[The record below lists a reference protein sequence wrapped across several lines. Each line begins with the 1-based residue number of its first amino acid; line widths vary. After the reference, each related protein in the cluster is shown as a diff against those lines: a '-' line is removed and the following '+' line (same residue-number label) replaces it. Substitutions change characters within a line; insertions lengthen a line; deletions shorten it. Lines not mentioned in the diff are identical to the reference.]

1 MKEKTSDRTIS
12 DLKSELDEAKS
23 EGERSK
29 KALAAKEEVEARQ
42 IEAIQ
47 NLTSANQ
54 QWEEESNRLRCKII
68 LQSMI

>member
-1 MKEKTSDRTIS
+1 MS
-12 DLKSELDEAKS
+12 DLRQELEEAKS

-29 KALAAKEEVEARQ
+29 KALSAKEEVEARQ

-54 QWEEESNRLRCKII
+54 QWEEESNRLRYKMI